1 MPTARPGK
9 AGAEVI
15 TDFCAQPPADVVLL
29 VTGGEWSK
37 KHGGKWS
44 EAIARTGCLV
54 VARQVRPDQMTGWVE
69 ARLRKR
75 GVKADRGAVQRL
87 VERVEGNLLAA
98 AQERSEEHTSELQ
111 SLMRISYAVFC
122 LNKKKTTER
131 QTQSHT

>member
-69 ARLRKR
+69 ARLRKQNGR
-75 GVKADRGAVQRL
+75 AHGRTPVTKPNI
-87 VERVEGNLLAA
+87 EISLLIE
-98 AQERSEEHTSELQ
+98 Q
-111 SLMRISYAVFC
+111 I
-122 LNKKKTTER
+122 
-131 QTQSHT
+131 TQN